1 MQQSTIPLSQLII
14 GCMRWGLWGAK
25 FNTQQY
31 QETIEWCVNKGLT
44 SFDHADIY
52 GDYTTEAEF
61 GNALR
66 QMKIQRES
74 IQLITKCG
82 INMPCNTRPE
92 YQVKAYDTSAAFI
105 IESAERSLRNL
116 QTEYIDILL
125 IHRPSPLMHPD
136 EIAKAVEYLT
146 TAGKIKAFGVSNFK
160 PSQVSML
167 SAIVPPRYNQIEIS
181 LQQLSAFTDGTLDQC
196 IEKQIQPM
204 AWSPLA
210 GGNLS
215 SNQNLEALTKKI
227 AAQYETTEEAI
238 MLSFLAKHPSK
249 IISVIGTSN
258 KERMKRCLAF
268 KEVTLS
274 NQDFFELYST
284 ALGHDIP

>member
-25 FNTQQY
+25 FNLEQY
-31 QETIEWCVNKGLT
+31 QKTIEWCIDNSLT
-44 SFDHADIY
+44 TFDHADIY
-52 GDYTTEAEF
+52 GDYTTEAAF

-66 QMKIQRES
+66 QMKIDRAT

-82 INMPCNTRPE
+82 INMPCNNRPKFR
-92 YQVKAYDTSAAFI
+92 VKAYDTTAAFI
-105 IESAERSLRNL
+105 IESADISLKNL
-116 QTEYIDILL
+116 KTDYLDILL

-136 EIAKAVEYLT
+136 EIATAVEQLT
-146 TAGKIKAFGVSNFK
+146 KAGKIKAFGVSNFK

-167 SAIVPPRYNQIEIS
+167 SAVIPLGYNQIEIS

-215 SNQNLEALTKKI
+215 ANQKLEALTTKL

-238 MLSFLAKHPSK
+238 SLSFLAKHPSK
-249 IISVIGTSN
+249 IVSVIGSSN
-258 KERMKRCLAF
+258 TERIKKCLAF
-268 KEVTLS
+268 QHVTLS

>member
-1 MQQSTIPLSQLII
+1 MNQANVTLSKLII
-14 GCMRWGLWGAK
+14 GCMRWGIWGAK
-25 FNTQQY
+25 FNIHQY
-31 QETIEWCVNKGLT
+31 QKTIEWCINKGLT

-52 GDYTTEAEF
+52 GDYTTEVEF

-82 INMPCNTRPE
+82 INMPCNSRPE
-92 YQVKAYDTSAAFI
+92 YQVKAYDTSTAYI
-105 IESAERSLRNL
+105 IESVERSLRNL

-136 EIAKAVEYLT
+136 EIAKAVENLT
-146 TAGKIKAFGVSNFK
+146 TSCKIKAFGVSNFK
-160 PSQVSML
+160 PSQVAML
-167 SAIVPPRYNQIEIS
+167 ATSIMPTYNQIEAS
-181 LQQLSAFTDGTLDQC
+181 LLQLSSFTDGTLDQC
-196 IEKQIQPM
+196 IEKKIKPM

-210 GGNLS
+210 GGNISAHQKL
-215 SNQNLEALTKKI
+215 QAITQKI
-227 AAQYETTEEAI
+227 AAQYAATEEAI

-258 KERMKRCLAF
+258 TERMEKCLAF
-268 KEVTLS
+268 QDITLS

-284 ALGHDIP
+284 ALGRDIP

>member
-1 MQQSTIPLSQLII
+1 MNQANVTLSKLII

-25 FNTQQY
+25 FNIQQY

-136 EIAKAVEYLT
+136 EIAKAVEHLT

-160 PSQVSML
+160 PSQVDML
-167 SAIVPPRYNQIEIS
+167 ATSVIPQYNQIEAS
-181 LQQLSAFTDGTLDQC
+181 LLQLSSFTDGTLDQC
-196 IEKQIQPM
+196 IEKKIKPM

-210 GGNLS
+210 GGNISANIKLEELLKQLS
-215 SNQNLEALTKKI
+215 QTFDV
-227 AAQYETTEEAI
+227 TVEAI
-238 MLSFLAKHPSK
+238 MLAFLAMHPSNIAS
-249 IISVIGTSN
+249 IIGSSN
-258 KERMKRCLAF
+258 INRIEKCLAF
-268 KEVTLS
+268 EQVHLS
-274 NQDFFELYST
+274 NQTFFSLYST
-284 ALGHDIP
+284 SLGHPIA